1 MPHRLC
7 VNSVAKENLSATYE
21 YDGFVGI
28 PFTGFKISNKQ
39 FLYNATHKASFIMVE
54 LTIGAEFVEGTF

>member
-1 MPHRLC
+1 MAR
-7 VNSVAKENLSATYE
+7 ENVSATYE
-21 YDGFVGI
+21 NDGFVGI

-39 FLYNATHKASFIMVE
+39 FLYNDTHKASFIMVE